1 MAFFA
6 NPNFEDDMQHDEG
19 IAKGLLPIAESAA
32 QLAKAAAPRRLSHYI
47 NSIHAVA
54 GVRDDGMAV
63 ARVVSDDFKANWIEK
78 GTGPPIPTEP
88 HAPLRTGA
96 EQATGST
103 VK

>member
-6 NPNFEDDMQHDEG
+6 NPGFEDDMQRDEG
-19 IAKGLLPIAESAA
+19 IAQGLLPIAEQAA
-32 QLAKAAAPRRLSHYI
+32 EYAKGVAPRRLAHYI
-47 NSIHAVA
+47 RSIHAVA
-54 GVRDDGMAV
+54 GIRPDGMAV